1 MGYATSLMGHVSR
14 AAIICGVSIGWMGAA
29 YAQAASE
36 EVGDIVVTAQKREQN
51 LQDVALAVTA
61 LGGQTLEAIGR
72 QDVTALA
79 GQVPSL
85 QVNQYSPTITV
96 FNIRGVSQNDFADS
110 QEAPIAFYNDEVYV
124 GALGAISGQTFDLE
138 RVEILR
144 GPQGTLFGRNATGGL
159 VQIITAKPTD
169 TLEGFASLT
178 VGSYGQIATEAA
190 ISGPIT
196 DRVRARLS
204 GTTNHHGGY
213 IENDIGPDLGASRF
227 YAGRFQIEAD
237 VGETGKL
244 SLKLQGLRNDN
255 ERSGGPYTHAA
266 TGFNDDG
273 LGFALAPDQ
282 DFWGT
287 CPDCDAL
294 GFKPDDNDPF
304 TTSVDHDAR
313 FDRKYWSATLRYEQK
328 FGDIDFVSLTD
339 YQDLRKRYS
348 EDSDMSPEP
357 IFVYRTA
364 QDLYQLSQ
372 EFRLSGDSE
381 KFQWLVG
388 AYGLKIKTDND
399 YEVDVSQLLGV
410 KENYGG
416 RQITESLAVFG
427 QVEYRPIEQV
437 GFVLGARYSWDWK
450 SFDFTHVETAND
462 GSTTGPA
469 FVFNR
474 TTQPDLAKQKFD
486 NYSLKA
492 EVNLRPNEDTLFY
505 FGVNRGT
512 KSGGFGVQAFQPI
525 DPATLP
531 FKEEVLTNY
540 EAGFKLTLA
549 DRKLNLNGSIFY
561 YDYKN
566 YQAFEIINLS
576 QFVTNKSAN
585 ITGAELELYARPV
598 RGLTLSGFLA
608 LLDTRVKDV
617 RLPFGRVAD
626 RVMPQAPSLS
636 YGGLVRYE
644 FPVGPGSLSLQTDW
658 KYDGKQY
665 FSTFNAPIDREP
677 SRVVGNARIA
687 FRTSDDH
694 WEVAAFVNNLT
705 DKEYRIYNLDLS
717 TTFGS
722 SQQTF
727 ARPRWFGGSVKYS
740 F

>member
-1 MGYATSLMGHVSR
+1 MGYASMMGQVSR
-14 AAIICGVSIGWMGAA
+14 AAMICGAAIGWLGTAH
-29 YAQAASE
+29 AQVAPDD
-36 EVGDIVVTAQKREQN
+36 VGDIVVTAQKREQS

-61 LGGQTLEAIGR
+61 LGGATLEAMGR

-79 GQVPSL
+79 GQAPSL

-138 RVEILR
+138 RIEILR

-169 TLEGFASLT
+169 ALEGFATLT

-204 GTTNHHGGY
+204 VTSNHHGGY
-213 IENDIGPDLGASRF
+213 IKNDIGPDLGGSRF
-227 YAGRFQIEAD
+227 YGGRFQIETD
-237 VGETGKL
+237 VGDTGKL
-244 SLKLQGLRNDN
+244 SLKLQGLRNDD
-255 ERSGGPYTHAA
+255 ERSGGLYTHAA
-266 TGFNDDG
+266 TGFDADG
-273 LGFALAPDQ
+273 LGFALAPDE

-287 CPDCDAL
+287 CAGCDAL
-294 GFKPDDNDPF
+294 GFKSGDDDPF
-304 TTSVDHDAR
+304 TTSFDHEAR

-328 FGDIDFVSLTD
+328 FGGVEFVSLTD

-348 EDSDMSPEP
+348 EDADMTPNP
-357 IFVYRTA
+357 VFVYRTA

-372 EFRLSGDSE
+372 EFRFSGDTE

-388 AYGLKIKTDND
+388 GYGLKINTDNAYVAD
-399 YEVDVSQLLGV
+399 LSGSFGV
-410 KENYGG
+410 TENYGG
-416 RQITESLAVFG
+416 RQVTESLAVFG
-427 QVEYRPIEQV
+427 QVEYRPIEQIA
-437 GFVLGARYSWDWK
+437 FVLGARYSWDWK
-450 SFDFTHVETAND
+450 SYDFTHAEIAND
-462 GSTTGPA
+462 GSSGPVFLFNETTNPG
-469 FVFNR
+469 
-474 TTQPDLAKQKFD
+474 LAKQKFD
-486 NYSLKA
+486 NYSVKA
-492 EVNLRPNEDTLFY
+492 EVDLRPNEDTLVY

-525 DPATLP
+525 NPATLP

-549 DRKLNLNGSIFY
+549 DRKLNLNGSVFY
-561 YDYKN
+561 YDYNN
-566 YQAFEIINLS
+566 YQAFEIVNLS
-576 QFVTNKSAN
+576 QFVTNKSAEV
-585 ITGAELELYARPV
+585 TGAELELQARPV

-608 LLDTRVKDV
+608 VLETQVKGIV
-617 RLPFGRVAD
+617 LPLGRVAN
-626 RVMPQAPSLS
+626 REMPQAPSLS

-658 KYDGKQY
+658 KYDGEQY
-665 FSTFNAPIDREP
+665 FSTFNAPIDREH
-677 SRVVGNARIA
+677 SRIVGNARIT
-687 FRTSDDH
+687 FRTDDDH
-694 WEVAAFVNNLT
+694 WEVAGFVNNLT

-717 TTFGS
+717 TSFGS